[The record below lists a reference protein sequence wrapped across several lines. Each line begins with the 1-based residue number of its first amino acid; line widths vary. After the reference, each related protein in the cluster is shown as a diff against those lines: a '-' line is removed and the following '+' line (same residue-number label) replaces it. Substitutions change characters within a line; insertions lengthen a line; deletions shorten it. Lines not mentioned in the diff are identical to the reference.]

1 LPVRELD
8 AGREDAEPSAR
19 EAEGMGDSALPP
31 PQPDA
36 IRQLVDAVLA
46 LSDDPAPANVQRYLA
61 VSRALEAS
69 RSKAKTSAKRA
80 A

>member
-1 LPVRELD
+1 
-8 AGREDAEPSAR
+8 
-19 EAEGMGDSALPP
+19 
-31 PQPDA
+31 
-36 IRQLVDAVLA
+36 VLA